1 MTIIKN
7 DACDIDDEHGAPA
20 TSAARIAELE
30 RENVKLHKITR
41 ALMDRVERS
50 MDAQGSAFSMFQTS
64 VMLGQ
69 VVRDR
74 TAALAE
80 VLADLQASNWAL
92 TRARDEAET
101 AKGRLSDAIESIS
114 QAFALFDADDRMV
127 LANSMYQALWEPL
140 GVTIEPGTS
149 FADIARLT
157 VDCGLVKAEGE
168 AGEAWISRRIAC
180 HRHPHGAQVYPLA
193 DGRWVQVNERRT
205 RDGGVV
211 SVYTDITDL
220 KLREAEQRE
229 QELAQKSRLLQSTL
243 DTLSQGVAVFDG
255 ELRLVAWNRRFFDLW
270 GMPVDLG
277 QEGAPLEAFL
287 LVAACRGEYGP
298 GDPSKQAREQRA
310 TLLRTL
316 PSCWERHLDND
327 RVLEMH
333 HHPMPDG
340 GFVCAYT
347 DITGRTRAAEALR
360 DSERRIRLI
369 TDAMPALIAY
379 VDADLTYTFTNLAFE
394 EWFGRSR
401 DAINGVAVRAV
412 QGEAQF
418 ARLKPYIDEAM
429 GGRKVSFEIEEPRGD
444 KTFRIARKSYIP
456 HLDDNGHV
464 IGFFVLTHDI
474 SEQRAAERALRE
486 SHETLERRVA
496 GRTAAL
502 TELNAQLS
510 QEIAERRAI
519 EDALRGAKTDA
530 ERANLSKTKFLAAAS
545 HDLLQPLNAARL
557 FSSALLEKR
566 LSPANKTIAR
576 SIDKALGSVHTLLNA
591 LLDISKLDAG
601 AVAVEPSVFPVESLL
616 GELAAEYGSVA
627 AARGLR
633 FRYAGSGSCVV
644 SDPRLLQRI
653 VRNFL
658 SNAIRYA
665 RQGQVMLGCRR
676 RGRDMEISVWDT
688 GIGIAADKLEIIFEE
703 FRQIDVGNTQERE
716 RGLGLGLAIVE
727 RVARILGH
735 RVGVRSQ
742 PGRGSVF
749 SVFVPLAS
757 QTLMR
762 AEAAVPAPRAAAV
775 RASVLVVDDELEIC
789 KAMEALLGGW
799 SCRVVT
805 ARSAA
810 EAVERLGT
818 EGMCPDLIIADYHL
832 GGAAT
837 GLEAIATI
845 EAALRWQVPALLI
858 TADSSAGVYQA
869 VAVRGYPLLNKPVKP
884 AQLRSL
890 ITHLLAAGSSR
901 APQAGEGG

>member
-1 MTIIKN
+1 MPEV
-7 DACDIDDEHGAPA
+7 DDE
-20 TSAARIAELE
+20 SAGHADRIAQLE
-30 RENVKLHKITR
+30 KDNIKLRKINR

-80 VLADLQASNWAL
+80 VLADLRASNWAL

-101 AKGRLSDAIESIS
+101 AKGRLSDAVESIS
-114 QAFALFDADDRMV
+114 QALVLFDADDRMV
-127 LANSMYQALWEPL
+127 LANSMYQALWNSL
-140 GVTIEPGTS
+140 GVTIEPGIS

-157 VDCGLVKAEGE
+157 VDRGLVKAEGE
-168 AGEAWISRRIAC
+168 AREAWIGRRIAD
-180 HRHPHGAQVYPLA
+180 HRNPHGAQVFPLA

-220 KLREAEQRE
+220 KLREAEERE
-229 QELAQKSRLLQSTL
+229 QELAQKSLLLQSTL

-255 ELRLVAWNRRFFDLW
+255 DLRLVAWNRRFFDLW

-298 GDPSKQAREQRA
+298 GDPHKLAREQRS

-316 PSCWERHLDND
+316 PSCWERHLGGD
-327 RVLEMH
+327 RVLEMR

-347 DITGRTRAAEALR
+347 DITSRTRAAEALR

-401 DAINGVAVRAV
+401 DAINGVAVRDV

-429 GGRKVSFEIEEPRGD
+429 AGRRVSFEIEEPWGD
-444 KTFRIARKSYIP
+444 GTFRIARKSYIP
-456 HLDDNGHV
+456 HLDESGHV

-474 SEQRAAERALRE
+474 SEQRAVEKALRE

-496 GRTAAL
+496 ERTAAL

-519 EDALRGAKTDA
+519 EDALRAAKTDA

-545 HDLLQPLNAARL
+545 HDLLQPLHAARL
-557 FSSALLEKR
+557 YSSALLDKR
-566 LSPANKTIAR
+566 LSAPNKAIAR

-601 AVAVEPSVFPVESLL
+601 AVEAEQSAFPVESLL
-616 GELAAEYGSVA
+616 DELAAEYGSVA
-627 AARGLR
+627 AACGLR
-633 FRYAGSGSCVV
+633 FRYVGSSASIV

-658 SNAIRYA
+658 SNAIRYT
-665 RQGQVMLGCRR
+665 RRGQVMLGCRR
-676 RGRDMEISVWDT
+676 SGSALQISVWDT
-688 GIGIAADKLEIIFEE
+688 GPGIPADKLGIIFEE
-703 FRQIDVGNTQERE
+703 FRQIDVGPPPEGVRGERE

-727 RVARILGH
+727 RVAHILGH
-735 RVGVRSQ
+735 PIEVRSE

-749 SVFVPLAS
+749 TVTVPLAPGS
-757 QTLMR
+757 AVSAKTVIPTARGL
-762 AEAAVPAPRAAAV
+762 AAHPR
-775 RASVLVVDDELEIC
+775 VLVVDDDKDIC
-789 KAMEALLGGW
+789 EAMKALLTGW

-805 ARSAA
+805 ARSAEESAACVVA
-810 EAVERLGT
+810 EGRE
-818 EGMCPDLIIADYHL
+818 PDLIIADYHL
-832 GGAAT
+832 GGTAT
-837 GLEAIATI
+837 GLEAIETAQR
-845 EAALRWQVPALLI
+845 LLKRKVPALLI
-858 TADSSAGVYQA
+858 TADHSAELHQA
-869 VAVRGYPLLNKPVKP
+869 VSVRGYLVLNKPVKP
-884 AQLRSL
+884 AQLRAL
-890 ITHLLAAGSSR
+890 MTHLLAAGACPEPRRDGS
-901 APQAGEGG
+901 G

>member
-1 MTIIKN
+1 MTLAP
-7 DACDIDDEHGAPA
+7 DAAGEANAAP
-20 TSAARIAELE
+20 AARIAELE
-30 RENVKLHKITR
+30 KENAKLRKINQ

-69 VVRDR
+69 IVRDR

-101 AKGRLSDAIESIS
+101 AQGRLGDAIESVS
-114 QAFALFDADDRMV
+114 QAFALFDADDRLV
-127 LANSMYQALWEPL
+127 LANSMYHALWKPT
-140 GVTIEPGTS
+140 GVTIEPGTP
-149 FADIARLT
+149 FAEIARLT
-157 VDCGLVKAEGE
+157 VDCGLVRATGE
-168 AGEAWISRRIAC
+168 AREAWIGRRIAC
-180 HRHPHGAQVYPLA
+180 HRHPQGPQVYPLA

-220 KLREAEQRE
+220 KLREAERRE

-243 DTLSQGVAVFDG
+243 DNLSQGVAVFDG
-255 ELRLVAWNRRFFDLW
+255 ELRLVAWNRRFFSLW
-270 GMPVDLG
+270 GMPAELAE
-277 QEGAPLEAFL
+277 EGAPLEAFL
-287 LVAACRGEYGP
+287 LVAASRGEYDP
-298 GDPSKQAREQRA
+298 GDPPQRAREQRA

-316 PSCWERHLDND
+316 PSCWERHLDD
-327 RVLEMH
+327 GRVLEMR

-347 DITGRTRAAEALR
+347 DITERTRAAQALR

-401 DAINGVAVRAV
+401 DAINGAAVRAV
-412 QGEAQF
+412 HGEAQF
-418 ARLKPYIDEAM
+418 ARLKPYIDKAM
-429 GGRKVSFEIEEPRGD
+429 AGRKVAFEIEECRGD
-444 KTFRIARKSYIP
+444 GTLRIARKSYIP
-456 HLDDNGHV
+456 HLDETGQV

-496 GRTAAL
+496 ERTAAL
-502 TELNAQLS
+502 TELNSQLS

-519 EDALRGAKTDA
+519 EKALRAAKTDA

-557 FSSALLEKR
+557 FSAALLEKR
-566 LSPANKTIAR
+566 LSLPNKAVAR
-576 SIDKALGSVHTLLNA
+576 SIDKALQSVHTLLNA

-601 AVAVEPSVFPVESLL
+601 AVEAEASAFPVESLL

-633 FRYAGSGSCVV
+633 FRYRGRGASVI

-658 SNAIRYA
+658 SNAIRYT
-665 RQGQVMLGCRR
+665 RQGQVMLACRR
-676 RGRDMEISVWDT
+676 RGGSMEIGVWDT
-688 GIGIAADKLEIIFEE
+688 GPGIAHDKLELIFEE
-703 FRQIDVGNTQERE
+703 FRQIDAGDAGEPE

-727 RVARILGH
+727 RAARILGH
-735 RVGVRSQ
+735 PIEVRSR

-749 SVFVPLAS
+749 RVLVPLAPE
-757 QTLMR
+757 TAAR
-762 AEAAVPAPRAAAV
+762 AKAAVAQARNVAAGA
-775 RASVLVVDDELEIC
+775 RVLVVDDEAEIR
-789 KAMEALLGGW
+789 KAMEVLLGGW

-805 ARSAA
+805 AGSAT
-810 EAVERLGT
+810 EALERLDSG
-818 EGMCPDLIIADYHL
+818 GGLDLIIADYHL

-837 GLEAIATI
+837 GLDAIARI
-845 EAALRWQVPALLI
+845 QGVLRRQVPALLI
-858 TADSSAGVYQA
+858 TADHSLDLRRAAAG
-869 VAVRGYPLLNKPVKP
+869 RGYPLLNKPVKP

-890 ITHLLAAGSSR
+890 VTHLLSGACPSPQDGAGD
-901 APQAGEGG
+901 

>member
-1 MTIIKN
+1 MMEP
-7 DACDIDDEHGAPA
+7 DLADDPVIDR
-20 TSAARIAELE
+20 ARIAELE
-30 RENVKLHKITR
+30 KENLKLRKINR

-80 VLADLQASNWAL
+80 VLADLRTSNWAL

-114 QAFALFDADDRMV
+114 QAFALFDADDRLV
-127 LANSMYQALWEPL
+127 LANSMYQALWQPL

-157 VDCGLVKAEGE
+157 VDRGLVRAEGE
-168 AGEAWISRRIAC
+168 AREAWISRRIAD
-180 HRHPHGAQVYPLA
+180 HRNPHGARVYPLA

-255 ELRLVAWNRRFFDLW
+255 DLRLVAWNRRFFDLW

-287 LVAACRGEYGP
+287 LVAACRGEYGA
-298 GDPSKQAREQRA
+298 GDPHKLAREQRG

-316 PSCWERHLDND
+316 PSCWERHLDD
-327 RVLEMH
+327 GRVLEMH

-360 DSERRIRLI
+360 DSELRIRLI

-401 DAINGVAVRAV
+401 NAINGVSVREV

-429 GGRKVSFEIEEPRGD
+429 AGRKVSFEIEEPWGED
-444 KTFRIARKSYIP
+444 TFRIARKTYIP
-456 HLDDNGHV
+456 HLDESGHV

-496 GRTAAL
+496 ERTAAL
-502 TELNAQLS
+502 TQLNQQLS

-519 EDALRGAKTDA
+519 EDALRAAKTDA

-545 HDLLQPLNAARL
+545 HDLLQPLHAARL
-557 FSSALLEKR
+557 YSSALLEKR
-566 LSPANKTIAR
+566 LSPVNKAIAR
-576 SIDKALGSVHTLLNA
+576 SIDRALGSVHSLLNA

-601 AVAVEPSVFPVESLL
+601 AVAAERTVFPVESLL
-616 GELAAEYGSVA
+616 GELASEYGSVA
-627 AARGLR
+627 AACGLR
-633 FRYAGSGSCVV
+633 FRYVGSSASIV

-658 SNAIRYA
+658 SNAIRYT

-676 RGRDMEISVWDT
+676 HGSNLQISVWDT
-688 GIGIAADKLEIIFEE
+688 GLGIPADKLGIIFEE
-703 FRQIDVGNTQERE
+703 FRQIDVGNALEGE

-727 RVARILGH
+727 RVARILDH
-735 RVGVRSQ
+735 PIQVRSQ

-749 SVFVPLAS
+749 SVVVPLAAGPGVRVRS
-757 QTLMR
+757 
-762 AEAAVPAPRAAAV
+762 AAPVVRELAAHPR
-775 RASVLVVDDELEIC
+775 VLVVDDDSEIC
-789 KAMEALLGGW
+789 QAMKTLLGGW
-799 SCRVVT
+799 SCHVVT
-805 ARSAA
+805 ACSAA
-810 EAVERLGT
+810 EAVQRLTG
-818 EGMCPDLIIADYHL
+818 EEIRPDLIIADYHL
-832 GGAAT
+832 GGVTT
-837 GLEAIATI
+837 GLEALDMM
-845 EAALRWQVPALLI
+845 EKALTRKVPSLLI
-858 TADSSAGVYQA
+858 TADRSAELQQA
-869 VAVRGYPLLNKPVKP
+869 VAVRGFPLLNKPVKP
-884 AQLRSL
+884 AQLRAL
-890 ITHLLAAGSSR
+890 MTHLLAAAVSPVPR
-901 APQAGEGG
+901 PAGDG